1 MSPLIARMSVLL
13 PQPDGP
19 ATSTTSPDVDVS
31 EMSRMAGSVA
41 RR

>member
-1 MSPLIARMSVLL
+1 MSPLMARMSVLL

-19 ATSTTSPDVDVS
+19 ATSTTSPGATVRDT
-31 EMSRMAGSVA
+31 SRIAGSVA